1 MVLIETQDQSSA
13 AALETIYD
21 RFSLRKC
28 SLGSKRIFQ
37 DQYTYKLET
46 T

>member
-1 MVLIETQDQSSA
+1 MVLVETQDWSSA

-28 SLGSKRIFQ
+28 SLGSKIIFQ
-37 DQYTYKLET
+37 DQYIYKLET

>member
-1 MVLIETQDQSSA
+1 MVLIETKNWSSA

-21 RFSLRKC
+21 RLSLRKC

-37 DQYTYKLET
+37 DQYTYKPET